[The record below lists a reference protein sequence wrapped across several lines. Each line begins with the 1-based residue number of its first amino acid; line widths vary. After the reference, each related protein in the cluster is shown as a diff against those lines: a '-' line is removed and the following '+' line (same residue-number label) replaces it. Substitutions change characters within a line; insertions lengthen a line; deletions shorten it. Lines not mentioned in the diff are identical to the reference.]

1 MRIITSILSLLLL
14 TSFDKD
20 HNYTRAEKNLL
31 RQINEMGRAYEKSDM
46 EKYFSYWYTEAVS
59 HFDNVQGVY
68 GGPKLFSSLAD
79 GRALLQKNRA
89 LVALSFKR
97 PESIL
102 RKQLLNFDRQ
112 TILHCLLDDLAS
124 YDGPHGKST
133 SSGQTYAISEDGGKK
148 WKFFPLW
155 VIAEGNES
163 KYLPYFDK
171 SLMKRKPRY

>member
-1 MRIITSILSLLLL
+1 MKWAELMKRATWKNISATGTLRPCPILIRYKEFMEVPS
-14 TSFDKD
+14 SSV
-20 HNYTRAEKNLL
+20 RW
-31 RQINEMGRAYEKSDM
+31 QMG
-46 EKYFSYWYTEAVS
+46 V
-59 HFDNVQGVY
+59 
-68 GGPKLFSSLAD
+68 LFY
-79 GRALLQKNRA
+79 KKRA
-89 LVALSFKR
+89 LVALSFIR

-112 TILHCLLDDLAS
+112 TILHCLLDDFAS
-124 YDGPHGKST
+124 YDGPDGKST